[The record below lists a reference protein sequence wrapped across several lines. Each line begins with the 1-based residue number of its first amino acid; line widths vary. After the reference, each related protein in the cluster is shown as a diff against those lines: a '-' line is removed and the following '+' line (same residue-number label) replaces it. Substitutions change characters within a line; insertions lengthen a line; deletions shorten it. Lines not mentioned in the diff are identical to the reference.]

1 MKIRTGFGLI
11 AGVALLL
18 AAQGALAATS
28 GKAASMSATT
38 GGASMSSDPALM
50 TPSKLNEQAPASYD
64 VKFVTTK
71 GDFTIHVTRSW
82 APMGADRFYNLVK
95 HGYYDDCSLFRVV
108 SGFVVQFGINGDPK
122 IAGAWTNA
130 NIKDDA
136 VKGSNTKGTITFAM
150 AGPNTRTT
158 QVFINLGN
166 NASLDSQRFAPF
178 GQVTQGMSVVESL
191 YNGYA
196 DQPTSHQG
204 EITSMGNAYLQK
216 AFPKLDT
223 IKSATIGDGAEHHAA
238 SHTMTKPQ

>member
-1 MKIRTGFGLI
+1 
-11 AGVALLL
+11 
-18 AAQGALAATS
+18 
-28 GKAASMSATT
+28 
-38 GGASMSSDPALM
+38 LM
-50 TPSKLNEQAPASYD
+50 TPSKLNEQAPPSYD

-71 GDFTIHVTRSW
+71 GDFTVHVTRSW

-95 HGYYDDCSLFRVV
+95 HGYYDNCSLFRVV
-108 SGFVVQFGINGDPK
+108 TGFVVQFGINGDPK
-122 IAGAWTNA
+122 VAGAWTTA

-136 VKGSNTKGTITFAM
+136 VKGSNTRGTITFAM

-158 QVFINLGN
+158 QVFVNLGN

-191 YNGYA
+191 YAGYA

-204 EITSMGNAYLQK
+204 EITMQGNAYLQK

-223 IKSATIGDGAEHHAA
+223 ITSATIVGGATHHAA
-238 SHTMTKPQ
+238 SHAMDKPQ